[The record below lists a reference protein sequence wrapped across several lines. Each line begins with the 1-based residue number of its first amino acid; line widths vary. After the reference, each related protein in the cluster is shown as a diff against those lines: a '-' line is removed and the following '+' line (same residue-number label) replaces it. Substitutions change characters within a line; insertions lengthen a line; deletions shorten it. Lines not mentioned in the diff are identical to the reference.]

1 MSKTFQ
7 KFDLFANPM
16 KLGTYDESTNKVKL
30 PCLNKTKWL

>member
-16 KLGTYDESTNKVKL
+16 KLGTYDESTIKVKL
-30 PCLNKTKWL
+30 PYLIKIRWF